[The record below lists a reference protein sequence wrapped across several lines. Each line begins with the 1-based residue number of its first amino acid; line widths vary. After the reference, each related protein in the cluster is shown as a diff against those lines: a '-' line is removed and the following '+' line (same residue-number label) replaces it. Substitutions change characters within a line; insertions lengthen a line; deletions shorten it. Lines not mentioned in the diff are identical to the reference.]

1 MTGSKPSKELKE
13 EPSRQ
18 KESLVQG
25 QEVRK
30 DTEYSRPKLLGQV
43 GGRAVRDEV
52 RQVGRG
58 QATESLT
65 RRVAK

>member
-1 MTGSKPSKELKE
+1 MMGSKASKEPKE

-18 KESLVQG
+18 KHCWHKA
-25 QEVRK
+25 R
-30 DTEYSRPKLLGQV
+30 EYSRPKLLGKV
-43 GGRAVRDEV
+43 GERAVGDEL
-52 RQVGRG
+52 RQVGRC